1 MKPINTFIFSVLFL
15 TTFIV
20 SCESTKSTQNVS
32 QNMIEKIRLEKVT
45 MGSNSSL
52 EITKDEITNESTIR
66 GGAGDASKGTT
77 QTKDWNKINNLVSK
91 LDLTKIDQWEGPT
104 QARFYDGA
112 KATVIVIESAGQT
125 YNSQSFDEGE
135 PPAELKELYNYLE
148 SLENQ

>member
-1 MKPINTFIFSVLFL
+1 MKPYNLFILTLVLSSI
-15 TTFIV
+15 FII
-20 SCESTKSTQNVS
+20 SCESSKSAQSKSDNLLS
-32 QNMIEKIRLEKVT
+32 KITLEKVT

-52 EITKDEITNESTIR
+52 EITKDEILNTSNTR
-66 GGAGDASKGTT
+66 DGMGDASKGVTDS
-77 QTKDWNKINNLVSK
+77 KNWNKINSLISK
-91 LDLTKIDQWEGPT
+91 LDLTQIDQWEGPT

-112 KATVIVIESAGQT
+112 KATTIIIESNGQT

>member
-1 MKPINTFIFSVLFL
+1 MKPINTFIFVALISTFFFL
-15 TTFIV
+15 
-20 SCESTKSTQNVS
+20 SCESAKTTQNVS
-32 QNMIEKIRLEKVT
+32 KNMIEKIRLEKVT

-66 GGAGDASKGTT
+66 GGAGDASKGAT
-77 QTKDWNKINNLVSK
+77 QTKDWNKINNLVSN
-91 LDLTKIDQWEGPT
+91 LDLTQIDQWEGPT

-112 KATVIVIESAGQT
+112 RATNIIIESNGQT

-135 PPAELKELYNYLE
+135 PPAQLKELYNYLE

>member
-1 MKPINTFIFSVLFL
+1 MKSINTFIFAALFL
-15 TTFIV
+15 TTLIV

-32 QNMIEKIRLEKVT
+32 KNMIEKIKIEKIT
-45 MGSNSSL
+45 RGSNSEL
-52 EITKDEITNESTIR
+52 VVTKDEILNSGTQL
-66 GGAGDASKGTT
+66 GGATDASKGATSS
-77 QTKDWNKINNLVSK
+77 KDWNKINSLVSK
-91 LDLTKIDQWEGPT
+91 LDLTQIDQWEGPT

-112 KATVIVIESAGQT
+112 RATTIIIEANGQT